1 MIKRV
6 GIKNFKSFKDIDTTL
21 DIFSILVGPNNSG
34 KTNFRRALLFLRG
47 VAIGNTISESLLHAC
62 GTLLN
67 IAYDDKSA
75 IEFSLDIMIGS
86 DVFYY
91 TLIIN
96 KGDTDEAYY
105 VENEKLYIT
114 ASEENKKTLVMDN
127 KKGKSKCKE
136 MESKDFTAAEFDFQK
151 TAISQLNDVKRHANF
166 IALKRFLSYMWF
178 FDFDPEAMKADVRYE
193 PGKMLY
199 DPLGYNITGTL
210 FNIKDNHP
218 EIFKQIKERLCAI
231 ISEIEDIDVKRRSED
246 NSLVLLFYEKNR
258 KMPFL
263 LTNVSDG
270 VLRTLGVITAFL
282 TPPPHPTVMFLE
294 EVDKGIHFRRVRDI
308 VAFLQSRIAIDEK
321 NKRQIILTT
330 HNPYLLDFIKP
341 EQLIIL
347 ERTDGATAMK
357 RLPEMKDKVKV
368 VKEFLEEGTP
378 LGEMWYRGTLGG
390 VPTNE

>member
-47 VAIGNTISESLLHAC
+47 VAMGNTISESLLHAC

-114 ASEENKKTLVMDN
+114 ASEESKKTLVLDN

-166 IALKRFLSYMWF
+166 IALKRFLSYM
-178 FDFDPEAMKADVRYE
+178 
-193 PGKMLY
+193 
-199 DPLGYNITGTL
+199 
-210 FNIKDNHP
+210 
-218 EIFKQIKERLCAI
+218 
-231 ISEIEDIDVKRRSED
+231 
-246 NSLVLLFYEKNR
+246 
-258 KMPFL
+258 
-263 LTNVSDG
+263 
-270 VLRTLGVITAFL
+270 
-282 TPPPHPTVMFLE
+282 
-294 EVDKGIHFRRVRDI
+294 
-308 VAFLQSRIAIDEK
+308 
-321 NKRQIILTT
+321 
-330 HNPYLLDFIKP
+330 
-341 EQLIIL
+341 
-347 ERTDGATAMK
+347 
-357 RLPEMKDKVKV
+357 
-368 VKEFLEEGTP
+368 
-378 LGEMWYRGTLGG
+378 
-390 VPTNE
+390 